1 MRLPTLVCSFVA
13 AGLLAAD
20 GTPEPVRFNRD
31 IRPMMSDTCFHCH
44 GFDPKSRKGGL
55 RLDIREEALKA
66 GKSGEIAIV
75 PGKPDQ
81 SEIIKRIF
89 STDAEDVMPEKEAHK
104 TLSAA
109 QKELF
114 RRWVAEGAVYE
125 PHWAYKPLEMPAI
138 PALPAGGKNPIDAFV
153 GAKLAEKKVAP
164 SAEASKERLLRRASL
179 DLTGLPPTPAETAA
193 FLADRSQDAYE
204 KQVDR
209 LLASPA
215 FGERMAVWWLDV
227 ARFADTVGYHGDQ
240 NQRIFPYRDY
250 VINAF
255 NTNKPFDVFT
265 REQLAGDLL
274 PNPTEEQLVASGYNR
289 LNMMTREGGAQV
301 KEYLAKYGAER
312 VRSVSN
318 AWLGSTFGC
327 AECHDHKF
335 DPIKSADFYTLQA
348 FFADV
353 KQWGVYADYNYTPEP
368 ELKGVGNDHPFYP
381 EVRSKNAYLS
391 KKDAEFRA
399 QLASFYEKTLAESKD
414 LSDFAA
420 WQKDIASFL
429 AEHPTGLVSP
439 AGTFFLKAAPATAP
453 AKMAVKNTD
462 AATAAKKPAAKKGAA
477 APTPVAFAAGA
488 LIKMPKGVAKGE
500 DFAITL
506 NTSPTPIA
514 SVRID
519 IPKGSLPAGS
529 AATINA
535 RFGVVDAKGKERPVA
550 FHLADATH
558 REPRYNSSF
567 ELTDINAGWSL
578 KMPDADVHAVWLL
591 DTPVTLKPDEKFV
604 IHFDSNA
611 ALMLKV
617 SVSPLSHDDPLKV
630 TAPETLTRSV
640 AIKDVRPTPGTF
652 ALYVASRGTDRAR
665 ITAIRALTTS
675 IRRQYDG
682 HAWSMVTQAAKPLT
696 VRVLPRGNFLDETGP
711 VVLPTTPSF
720 LPGLRT
726 STEEKRLTRLDLAD
740 WINSKDNP
748 ITARTVMNR
757 LWQIF
762 HGTGLS
768 AGLDDLGSQGELPS
782 HPELLEWLSLEFRD
796 KGWDVKKMIRLM
808 VTSRTYRQSSSL
820 RPELKELDPN
830 NRLLASQNPRRLD
843 AEFVRDNALFVA
855 GLLNTSDVGGPS
867 VKPYQ
872 PEGYYEPM
880 QFPNRTYVAS
890 KDSDQWRRGLYM
902 HWQRMYLH
910 PMLINFDA
918 PSRDEC
924 TALRNYSNTPQQALT
939 LLNDPTFVE
948 AARAMAARLLAL
960 PSGDRLSHGFRLAM
974 GRDIKKTERPSLE
987 KLVAE
992 QTAYYKSNPSEAA
1005 KLIKVGFSQSV
1016 ADDPAEL
1023 AAWTQACRVL
1033 LNSHEAITRY

>member
-1 MRLPTLVCSFVA
+1 MRVLPLVA
-13 AGLLAAD
+13 PLLIAGLLGAAD
-20 GTPEPVRFNRD
+20 TADTVRFNRD
-31 IRPMMSDTCFHCH
+31 IRPIMSDTCFHCH

-55 RLDIREEALKA
+55 RLDIREDALKA

-75 PGKPDQ
+75 PGKPEQ

-89 STDAEDVMPEKEAHK
+89 STDAEDIMPEKESHK
-104 TLSAA
+104 TLTAA

-114 RRWVAEGAVYE
+114 RRWVAQGAVYE
-125 PHWAYKPLEMPAI
+125 PHWAYKPLEAPVV
-138 PALPAGGKNPIDAFV
+138 PTLPVGGKNPIDAFI
-153 GAKLAEKKVAP
+153 GAKLAEKKIIP
-164 SAEASKERLLRRASL
+164 SAEASKERLLRRASF
-179 DLTGLPPTPAETAA
+179 DLTGLPPTPAETAV
-193 FLADRSQDAYE
+193 FLADKSADAYE

-209 LLASPA
+209 LLASTH
-215 FGERMAVWWLDV
+215 FGERMAIWWLDV

-250 VINAF
+250 VIKAF
-255 NTNKPFDVFT
+255 NDNKSFDAFT

-301 KEYLAKYGAER
+301 KEYLSKYGAER

-335 DPIKSADFYTLQA
+335 DPIKSADFYSLQA

-353 KQWGVYADYNYTPEP
+353 KQWGVYADYGYTPEP
-368 ELKGVGNDHPFYP
+368 ELRGVGNDHPFFP
-381 EVRSKNAYLS
+381 EIRSKNAYLT
-391 KKDAEFRA
+391 KKDAQLRAELTTHYAEFSA
-399 QLASFYEKTLAESKD
+399 MISADQKALADYGTWHKD
-414 LSDFAA
+414 MTAFA
-420 WQKDIASFL
+420 SS
-429 AEHPTGLVSP
+429 HPTGLISP
-439 AGTFFLKAAPATAP
+439 SGTFLFKPAPPAAP
-453 AKMAVKNTD
+453 AKMAAKAPAKNTD
-462 AATAAKKPAAKKGAA
+462 AAVAKKPAVP
-477 APTPVAFAAGA
+477 APVPVDFAAGA
-488 LIKMPKGVAKGE
+488 AFKMPKGVARGD

-506 NTSPTPIA
+506 AAVATPIA

-519 IPKGSLPAGS
+519 ITKGSLPVGS
-529 AATINA
+529 SANITA
-535 RFGVVDAKGKERPVA
+535 RFGIIDAKGKERSAAVY
-550 FHLADATH
+550 LADATH
-558 REPRYNSSF
+558 REPRYSSSV
-567 ELTDINAGWSL
+567 EQTDINAGWSL

-591 DTPVTLKPDEKFV
+591 DTPVTIKSDEKFV
-604 IHFDSNA
+604 VHFESNA
-611 ALMLKV
+611 ALTLKV
-617 SVSPLSHDDPLKV
+617 AVSPLSHDEPLKV
-630 TAPETLTRSV
+630 
-640 AIKDVRPTPGTF
+640 
-652 ALYVASRGTDRAR
+652 ASPASL
-665 ITAIRALTTS
+665 AALTKTRLTAETVAVYLNARGS
-675 IRRQYDG
+675 HRTALAKSRAIVGNIRRQYDG
-682 HAWSMVTQAAKPLT
+682 YAWSMVTQAAKPIT

-711 VVLPTTPSF
+711 VVLPSTPSF

-726 STEEKRLTRLDLAD
+726 STEQQRLTRLDLAN
-740 WINSKDNP
+740 WITSKDNP

-762 HGTGLS
+762 HGSGLS

-796 KGWDVKKMIRLM
+796 KGWDLKKMVRLM

-820 RPELKELDPN
+820 RSDLKELDPN

-843 AEFVRDNALFVA
+843 AEFVRDNALFIA
-855 GLLNTSDVGGPS
+855 GLLNVADVGGPS

-902 HWQRMYLH
+902 HWQRMFLH
-910 PMLINFDA
+910 PMLVNFDA

-924 TALRNYSNTPQQALT
+924 TALRSYSNTPQQALT

-948 AARAMAARLLAL
+948 AARALAARLLVL
-960 PSGDRLSHGFRLAM
+960 PSNERLGQGFRLAM
-974 GRDIKKTERPSLE
+974 GRDIKPAERPSLE
-987 KLVAE
+987 KLIAE
-992 QTAYYKSNPSEAA
+992 QTVYYKSNPAEAA
-1005 KLIKVGFSQSV
+1005 KLIKVGFSQSM
-1016 ADDPAEL
+1016 ASDPAEL

>member
-1 MRLPTLVCSFVA
+1 MRLPTLVLSFA
-13 AGLLAAD
+13 AVGLFAAD
-20 GTPEPVRFNRD
+20 SADKVRFNRD
-31 IRPMMSDTCFHCH
+31 IRPIMSDTCFHCH

-55 RLDIREEALKA
+55 RLDLREEALKA
-66 GKSGEIAIV
+66 GKSGAIAIV
-75 PGKPDQ
+75 PGKPDD
-81 SEIIKRIF
+81 SEIIKRLF
-89 STDAEDVMPEKEAHK
+89 SEDEDDVMPSKESHK
-104 TLSAA
+104 TLTVA

-114 RRWVAEGAVYE
+114 RRWVAQGAIYE
-125 PHWAYKPLEMPAI
+125 PHWAYKPLEMPVI
-138 PALPAGGKNPIDAFV
+138 PALPAGGRNPIDSFI
-153 GAKLAEKKVAP
+153 GAKLAEKKVTP
-164 SAEASKERLLRRASL
+164 SPEATKERLLRRVSL
-179 DLTGLPPTPAETAA
+179 DLTGLPPTPDELTT
-193 FLADRSQDAYE
+193 FLADRSPDAYE
-204 KQVDR
+204 RQVDR
-209 LLASPA
+209 LLASPR

-250 VINAF
+250 VIQAF
-255 NTNKPFDVFT
+255 NDNKPFDVFT

-289 LNMMTREGGAQV
+289 LNMMTREGGAQA
-301 KEYLAKYGAER
+301 KEYLSKYGAER
-312 VRSVSN
+312 VRSVSS

-353 KQWGVYADYNYTPEP
+353 KQWGVYADYVYTPEP

-381 EVRSKNAYLS
+381 EVRAKNAYLS
-391 KKDAEFRA
+391 KKDAQYRA
-399 QLASFYEKTLAESKD
+399 ELAAFYARALNELKD
-414 LSDFAA
+414 PADFVA
-420 WQKDIASFL
+420 WQKEVTVYLRAHS
-429 AEHPTGLVSP
+429 TGWHAP
-439 AGTFFLKAAPATAP
+439 AGTYFHKPAPPAAS
-453 AKMAVKNTD
+453 AKMA
-462 AATAAKKPAAKKGAA
+462 AKKVAPPKSGAKQ
-477 APTPVAFAAGA
+477 PVAPSPTAFGAGSA
-488 LIKMPKGVAKGE
+488 VKMPRGVAKGE
-500 DFAITL
+500 EFALTL
-506 NTSPTPIA
+506 DAGPTPIA

-519 IPKGSLPAGS
+519 IPKGSVPAGS
-529 AATINA
+529 AANIAT
-535 RFGVVDAKGKERPVA
+535 RFGILDAKGKERAVG

-558 REPRYNSSF
+558 REPRYVGSA
-567 ELTDINAGWSL
+567 ELTDINAAWSL

-591 DTPVTLKPDEKFV
+591 DMPVNLKSDEKFV
-604 IHFDSNA
+604 VHFESNA
-611 ALMLKV
+611 ALTLKV

-630 TAPETLTRSV
+630 DAAATL
-640 AIKDVRPTPGTF
+640 AAAKEPRPTP
-652 ALYVASRGTDRAR
+652 ANLAIYLAARGDDRPKVEQVR
-665 ITAIRALTTS
+665 ELTAN

-682 HAWSMVTQAAKPLT
+682 YAWSMVTQATKPLT
-696 VRVLPRGNFLDETGP
+696 VRVLPRGNFLDESGP

-740 WINSKDNP
+740 WITSKDNP

-782 HPELLEWLSLEFRD
+782 HPELLEWLALEFRD
-796 KGWDVKKMIRLM
+796 RGWDVKKMVRLM

-820 RPELKELDPN
+820 RPELKDLDPN

-855 GLLNTSDVGGPS
+855 GLLNIDDVGGPS

-872 PEGYYEPM
+872 PDGYYEPI
-880 QFPNRTYVAS
+880 QFPNRVYVAS
-890 KDSDQWRRGLYM
+890 KGADQWRRGLYM
-902 HWQRMYLH
+902 HWQRMFLH

-918 PSRDEC
+918 PARDEC

-948 AARAMAARLLAL
+948 AARAMAARLLAK
-960 PSGDRLSHGFRLAM
+960 PAAERLDLGFRLAM
-974 GRDIKKTERPSLE
+974 GREPKTAERPSLE
-987 KLVAE
+987 KLVAD
-992 QTAYYKSNPSEAA
+992 QMAYYRTNPAEAA
-1005 KLIKVGFSQSV
+1005 KFLKIGFSS
-1016 ADDPAEL
+1016 APAADPAEL

>member
-89 STDAEDVMPEKEAHK
+89 SKDAEDVMPEKEAHK

-193 FLADRSQDAYE
+193 FLADRSPDAYE

-399 QLASFYEKTLAESKD
+399 QLASFYEKTFAESKD
-414 LSDFAA
+414 PSDFAA
-420 WQKDIASFL
+420 WKKDIASFL

-462 AATAAKKPAAKKGAA
+462 AATAAKKPSAKKGAA

-578 KMPDADVHAVWLL
+578 KMPNADVHAVWLL

-611 ALMLKV
+611 ALTLKA

-630 TAPETLTRSV
+630 TAPETLTRSAAIEV
-640 AIKDVRPTPGTF
+640 ARPTPATF
-652 ALYVASRGTDRAR
+652 ALYVASRGTDRAKLEKSR
-665 ITAIRALTTS
+665 TLTTS

-711 VVLPTTPSF
+711 IVLPTTPSF

-726 STEEKRLTRLDLAD
+726 SSEQKRLTRLDLAD

-820 RPELKELDPN
+820 RPELKEADPN

-948 AARAMAARLLAL
+948 AARVMAARLLAL

>member
-31 IRPMMSDTCFHCH
+31 IRPLMSDTCFHCH

-193 FLADRSQDAYE
+193 FLADRSPDAYE

-399 QLASFYEKTLAESKD
+399 QLASFYEKTFAESKD
-414 LSDFAA
+414 PSDFAA

-462 AATAAKKPAAKKGAA
+462 AATAAKKPSAKKGAA

-578 KMPDADVHAVWLL
+578 KMPNADVHAVWLL

-611 ALMLKV
+611 ALTLKA

-630 TAPETLTRSV
+630 TAPETLTRSAAIEV
-640 AIKDVRPTPGTF
+640 ARPTPATF
-652 ALYVASRGTDRAR
+652 ALYVASRGTDRAKLEKSR
-665 ITAIRALTTS
+665 TLTTS

-711 VVLPTTPSF
+711 IVLPTTPSF

-726 STEEKRLTRLDLAD
+726 SSEQKRLTRLDLAD

-820 RPELKELDPN
+820 RPELKEADPN

-948 AARAMAARLLAL
+948 AARVMAARLLAL

>member
-125 PHWAYKPLEMPAI
+125 PHWAYKPLELPAI

-153 GAKLAEKKVAP
+153 GAKLAEKKVSP

-193 FLADRSQDAYE
+193 FLADRSPDAYE

-399 QLASFYEKTLAESKD
+399 QLASFYEKTFAESKD
-414 LSDFAA
+414 PSDFAA
-420 WQKDIASFL
+420 WRKDIASFL

-462 AATAAKKPAAKKGAA
+462 AATAAKKPSAKKGAA

-578 KMPDADVHAVWLL
+578 KMPNADVHAVWLL

-611 ALMLKV
+611 ALTLKA

-630 TAPETLTRSV
+630 TAPETLTRSAAIEV
-640 AIKDVRPTPGTF
+640 ARPTPATF
-652 ALYVASRGTDRAR
+652 ALYVASRGTDRAKLEKSR
-665 ITAIRALTTS
+665 TLTTS

-711 VVLPTTPSF
+711 IVLPTTPSF

-726 STEEKRLTRLDLAD
+726 STEQKRLTRLDLAD

-820 RPELKELDPN
+820 RPELKEADPN

>member
-399 QLASFYEKTLAESKD
+399 QLASFYEKTLAELKD
-414 LSDFAA
+414 PSDFAA
-420 WQKDIASFL
+420 WKKDIASFL
-429 AEHPTGLVSP
+429 AEHPTGLVSL

-462 AATAAKKPAAKKGAA
+462 AATAAKKPSAKKGAA

-578 KMPDADVHAVWLL
+578 KMPNADVHAVWLL

-611 ALMLKV
+611 ALTLKA

-630 TAPETLTRSV
+630 TAPETLTRSAAIEV
-640 AIKDVRPTPGTF
+640 ARPTPATF
-652 ALYVASRGTDRAR
+652 ALYVASRGTDRAKLEKSR
-665 ITAIRALTTS
+665 TLTTS

-711 VVLPTTPSF
+711 IVLPTTPSF

>member
-1 MRLPTLVCSFVA
+1 MRVLPFVA
-13 AGLLAAD
+13 PLLVIGLLGAA
-20 GTPEPVRFNRD
+20 ESVESVRFNRD
-31 IRPMMSDTCFHCH
+31 IRPIMSDTCFHCH
-44 GFDPKSRKGGL
+44 GFDPKSSKGGL
-55 RLDIREEALKA
+55 RLDLREDALKA
-66 GKSGEIAIV
+66 GKSGAIAIV
-75 PGKPDQ
+75 PGKPDE
-81 SEIIKRIF
+81 SEVIKRLF
-89 STDAEDVMPEKEAHK
+89 TKDEDDVMPNKESHK
-104 TLSAA
+104 TLTSA

-114 RRWVAEGAVYE
+114 RRWVAQGAVYE
-125 PHWAYKPLEMPAI
+125 PHWAYKPLEAPII
-138 PALPAGGKNPIDAFV
+138 PALPAGGKNPIDAFIA
-153 GAKLAEKKVAP
+153 AKLNEKKATP
-164 SAEASKERLLRRASL
+164 SAEATKERLLRRVSL
-179 DLTGLPPTPAETAA
+179 DLTGLPPTPEETAA
-193 FLADRSQDAYE
+193 FLADSSAEAYE

-209 LLASPA
+209 LLASPR

-227 ARFADTVGYHGDQ
+227 ARFADTVGFHGDQ

-255 NTNKPFDVFT
+255 NSNKPFDVFT

-289 LNMMTREGGAQV
+289 LNMMTREGGAQA

-335 DPIKSADFYTLQA
+335 DPIKSADFYSLQA

-353 KQWGVYADYNYTPEP
+353 KQWGVYADYAYTPEP
-368 ELKGVGNDHPFYP
+368 ELKGVGNDHPFFP
-381 EVRSKNAYLS
+381 EVRSKNAYRT
-391 KKDAEFRA
+391 KKDAEYRA
-399 QLASFYEKTLAESKD
+399 ELASFYAKSLAATKN
-414 LSDFAA
+414 LNDFAA
-420 WQKDIASFL
+420 WQKDIATFL
-429 AEHPTGLVSP
+429 ADRPTGLISP
-439 AGTFFLKAAPATAP
+439 EGTYFLKAAPAAAP
-453 AKMAVKNTD
+453 AKMAAKTPAKNTD
-462 AATAAKKPAAKKGAA
+462 AKAAKKPAA
-477 APTPVAFAAGA
+477 PSPVAFAADA
-488 LIKMPKGVAKGE
+488 SIKMPRGVAKGE
-500 DFAITL
+500 DFALTFAPVA
-506 NTSPTPIA
+506 SPVA

-519 IPKGSLPAGS
+519 IPKGAIPAGS
-529 AATINA
+529 AASITA
-535 RFGVVDAKGKERPVA
+535 RFGIVDAKGKERAVA
-550 FHLADATH
+550 FHLADASH
-558 REPRYNSSF
+558 REPRYSGGV
-567 ELTDINAGWSL
+567 EATDINKGWSL

-591 DTPVTLKPDEKFV
+591 DLPAITKADEKFV
-604 IHFDSNA
+604 IHFESNA
-611 ALMLKV
+611 ALTFRASL
-617 SVSPLSHDDPLKV
+617 SPLAHDDPLKV
-630 TAPETLTRSV
+630 TAPETLL
-640 AIKDVRPTPGTF
+640 AAKDARPSPANFGLF
-652 ALYVASRGTDRAR
+652 LHSRGGDRALVEQSR
-665 ITAIRALTTS
+665 MLIAAIRSQT
-675 IRRQYDG
+675 DG
-682 HAWSMVTQAAKPLT
+682 YAWSMVTQAAKPLT
-696 VRVLPRGNFLDETGP
+696 VRILPRGNFLDETGP

-726 STEEKRLTRLDLAD
+726 STEQKRLTRLDLAD
-740 WINSKDNP
+740 WITSKDNP

-782 HPELLEWLSLEFRD
+782 HPELLEWLALEFRD
-796 KGWDVKKMIRLM
+796 KGWDVKKMVRLM

-820 RPELKELDPN
+820 RPDLKETDPN

-855 GLLNTSDVGGPS
+855 GLLNVADVGGPS

-872 PEGYYEPM
+872 PDGYYEPM

-902 HWQRMYLH
+902 HWQRMFLH

-924 TALRNYSNTPQQALT
+924 TALRSYSNTPQQALT

-960 PSGDRLSHGFRLAM
+960 PSGERLGQGFRLAM
-974 GRDIKKTERPSLE
+974 GRDIKSAERAPLE
-987 KLVAE
+987 KLIAD
-992 QTAYYKSNPSEAA
+992 QTTYYKSNPAEAA
-1005 KLIKVGFSQSV
+1005 KLLKVGFSQPS
-1016 ADDPAEL
+1016 AGDPAEL